1 MSEASQAGLVDSFVY
16 TTDVSPAFYM
26 AVVLYGVA
34 GVLYVGFFTKS
45 PAWVTRAARW
55 TLFLA
60 FLAHTVEI
68 GWRGVDQVHPGTSVR
83 EATGFLSWLV
93 VGGFLWASVR
103 QRVAVLG
110 VFVAPVALAIL
121 VVARLSPSGQATEGL
136 NLLGRIHISVTTLGV
151 AAFAVAGGLSG
162 VYLLQ
167 ERSLKRK
174 RFEGVLYRRAVALET
189 LDRMAHR
196 MVVVGYPLFTL
207 GLLLGVIWG
216 SQRQSGFSRLEYPI
230 AMLAWVAFGSL
241 IVARG
246 TLGWRGRKAALLTI
260 AGFAATVLVFFI
272 YFMRR
277 AAV

>member
-1 MSEASQAGLVDSFVY
+1 MTEGPGSGLVDSFVH
-16 TTDVSPAFYM
+16 TTSVSPAFYV
-26 AVVLYGVA
+26 AVVLYGLA
-34 GVLYVGFFTKS
+34 GLLYIGFFTKS
-45 PAWVTRAARW
+45 PGWVTRAARW
-55 TLFLA
+55 MLFLA

-68 GWRGVDQVHPGTSVR
+68 GWRGLDQVHPGTSVR
-83 EATGFLSWLV
+83 EAAGFLSWLV

-103 QRVAVLG
+103 QRVSVLG

-121 VVARLSPSGQATEGL
+121 AVARLSPAGQATEGL

-151 AAFAVAGGLSG
+151 AAFAIAGGLAG

-196 MVVVGYPLFTL
+196 MVVVGFPIFTL
-207 GLLLGVIWG
+207 GLVLGVIWG
-216 SQRQSGFSRLEYPI
+216 SQRASEFNRLEYPI
-230 AMLAWVAFGSL
+230 AGLAWAAFGSL

-260 AGFAATVLVFFI
+260 AGFAATVVVFFI
-272 YFMRR
+272 YFLRR